1 MPPQCLIADDDQFI
15 TLLLKRFAIELG
27 FQVVTA
33 RVGQDVIRRVQKHPP
48 QVIILDPDLPG
59 GNVRGWDVL
68 QNLKQN
74 EKTTAIPIIVCSWSS
89 DITEFDRFGG
99 VQGFLQKP
107 EIHFE
112 DFLNVVKTAGIVND

>member
-27 FQVVTA
+27 FKVVTA
-33 RVGQDVIRRVQKHPP
+33 RVGQDVISKVQKHPP

-59 GNVRGWDVL
+59 GSVRGWDVL

-74 EKTTAIPIIVCSWSS
+74 EKTAGSI
-89 DITEFDRFGG
+89 
-99 VQGFLQKP
+99 QGILQKP

-112 DFLNVVKTAGIVND
+112 DFLDAVKAAGIELDQQ